1 MGMSYCRY
9 YGRRK
14 AQEDSDSELSG
25 LEDEK
30 ADIGGARAQLR
41 WFPRK
46 MRPNQYFLS
55 AGPIK
60 AMPMVVM
67 EKCGVRAPKSVRLLT
82 CMAIVSKNP
91 LLNHLLWNPSSIL
104 LKLFLTL
111 VSIQEESKALTIKEK
126 LKRKMQ
132 QQLKKTFKV
141 SCKYPLLAQ
150 P

>member
-1 MGMSYCRY
+1 MKGPEPS
-9 YGRRK
+9 
-14 AQEDSDSELSG
+14 SG
-25 LEDEK
+25 
-30 ADIGGARAQLR
+30 QT
-41 WFPRK
+41 
-46 MRPNQYFLS
+46 
-55 AGPIK
+55 K
-60 AMPMVVM
+60 AMVM

-82 CMAIVSKNP
+82 CMALVSKNP

-141 SCKYPLLAQ
+141 SGMDLLQNQPLFNIDFIHRRIRRLRRSA
-150 P
+150 